1 MRQFVKQ
8 SADGRLALVT
18 TNGRTPLVALGE
30 ILIETT
36 DDPIAPS
43 EAVAVNDGAV
53 VRSPR
58 GPQPTPVWELIAQE
72 EQ

>member
-1 MRQFVKQ
+1 MRQFVKR
-8 SADGRLALVT
+8 SADGRVALVT
-18 TNGRTPLVALGE
+18 TTGREPVV
-30 ILIETT
+30 T
-36 DDPIAPS
+36 DDPIAPN

-58 GPQPTPVWELIAQE
+58 APQPTQAWELIAQE

>member
-1 MRQFVKQ
+1 MRQFVKR
-8 SADGRLALVT
+8 SADGRVALVT
-18 TNGRTPLVALGE
+18 TTGREPVVALGE
-30 ILIETT
+30 TLIETT
-36 DDPIAPS
+36 DDPIAPN

-58 GPQPTPVWELIAQE
+58 APQPTQAWELIAQE